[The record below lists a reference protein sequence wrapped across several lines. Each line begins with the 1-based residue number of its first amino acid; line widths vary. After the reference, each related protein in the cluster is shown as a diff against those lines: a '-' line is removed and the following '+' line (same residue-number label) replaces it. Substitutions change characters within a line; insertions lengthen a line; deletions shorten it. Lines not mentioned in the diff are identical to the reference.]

1 MRKTYLGISIDTDKD
16 KLLSTQ
22 AEKLLKE
29 YYCKEGEESPQMAF
43 ARASKAYCYGDTK
56 LAQRIYNYVSNKWFM
71 FASPVL
77 SMHLNQMRK

>member
-1 MRKTYLGISIDTDKD
+1 MKKTYLGISIDTDKD
-16 KLLSTQ
+16 ELLSTQ

-29 YYCKEGEESPQMAF
+29 YYCIEGEDSPQMAY
-43 ARASKAYCYGDTK
+43 ARAAKAYCYGDLK

-77 SMHLNQMRK
+77 